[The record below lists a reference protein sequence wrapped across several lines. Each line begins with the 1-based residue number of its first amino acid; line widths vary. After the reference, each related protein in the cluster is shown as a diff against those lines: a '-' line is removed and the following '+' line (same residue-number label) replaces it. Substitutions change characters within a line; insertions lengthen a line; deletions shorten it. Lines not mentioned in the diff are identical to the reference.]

1 MEDLVL
7 KSLCWRPC
15 VKRCRSAW
23 RTFRELLPLLTCKAI
38 SLNTRGQ
45 MYNTCV
51 TGTMLYSSECWA
63 LKQEDKK
70 RLKRSER
77 ATPLWMCNIK
87 KEETVSINSLLSR
100 LNRKTLDSVFSE
112 TDLVGSEMWSEVN
125 CILKWKE
132 IEVAVQR
139 VLVRK
144 HQRRFKTVEP
154 RQTRTCQNRVVNGGN
169 VWKLLVTHTRRVTW
183 R

>member
-23 RTFRELLPLLTCKAI
+23 RTFRGLLSLLPCKAI
-38 SLNTRGQ
+38 SLNTGGQ

-51 TGTMLYSSECWA
+51 RGAMLYSSECWA

-77 ATPLWMCNIK
+77 ATLLWMCNIK
-87 KEETVSINSLLSR
+87 KEEPVSINSLLSR
-100 LNRKTLDSVFSE
+100 LNQKTLDSVFSE
-112 TDLVGSEMWSEVN
+112 TDLVGSEMWSEVK

-132 IEVAVQR
+132 IEVVVVQR
-139 VLVRK
+139 VLVRH
-144 HQRRFKTVEP
+144 HQRWFKTVEP
-154 RQTRTCQNRVVNGGN
+154 PSWNLSKSCSEWRKRLKTASH
-169 VWKLLVTHTRRVTW
+169 TH
-183 R
+183 

>member
-1 MEDLVL
+1 
-7 KSLCWRPC
+7 
-15 VKRCRSAW
+15 
-23 RTFRELLPLLTCKAI
+23 
-38 SLNTRGQ
+38 

-51 TGTMLYSSECWA
+51 RGAMLYSSECWA

-112 TDLVGSEMWSEVN
+112 TPRWFGDVKRSELYIEMEGNRSRGRPKSVG
-125 CILKWKE
+125 
-132 IEVAVQR
+132 
-139 VLVRK
+139 
-144 HQRRFKTVEP
+144 
-154 RQTRTCQNRVVNGGN
+154 
-169 VWKLLVTHTRRVTW
+169 
-183 R
+183 